1 MRRRADDR
9 LAGLVVRADGDG
21 YVDPAVVRLGM
32 VLARA
37 HLETAGFHL
46 WGIPDGLE
54 VRLTIKRRRWW
65 RPDKEGT
72 K

>member
-1 MRRRADDR
+1 MSRRRTDDR
-9 LAGLVVRADGDG
+9 LAGLLVRAEG
-21 YVDPAVVRLGM
+21 YVDPAVVRRGL

-37 HLETAGFHL
+37 HLESAGFHL

-54 VRLTIKRRRWW
+54 VQLAIKRRRWW